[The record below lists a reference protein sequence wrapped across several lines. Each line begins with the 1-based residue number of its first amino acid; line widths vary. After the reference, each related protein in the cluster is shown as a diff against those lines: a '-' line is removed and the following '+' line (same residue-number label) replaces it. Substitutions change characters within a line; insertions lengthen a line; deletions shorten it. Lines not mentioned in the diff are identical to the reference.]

1 MWYVFFGRHE
11 LGMTRAEIWCT
22 SLWEMQDMVSA
33 LAVYNGN
40 AKQKHRR
47 SLSEVL
53 AMR

>member
-1 MWYVFFGRHE
+1 
-11 LGMTRAEIWCT
+11 MTRAEIWCT